1 LSALRIRVAVL
12 CGLVIFAD
20 GLDVQVISYLAPY
33 ISSDWSLPKGALG
46 MTFSA
51 GLLGL
56 MGGAMVVAPLADR
69 YGRRSIILVST
80 VIFGVFTL
88 ASAFA
93 TGLSQLLLLR
103 LLTGVGLGGALVN
116 AIALTSEYSSARHR
130 VSMVMIVTLGMSVG
144 SIAGGVLV
152 AALAPRFGWQFIFLA
167 AGVLALALLPVLFFF
182 LPESERF
189 LTLRRETSLEE
200 PDADERRAR
209 VAQLFAV
216 SRRRFTLLL
225 WMAMFLTLL
234 NLYLIVNWLPTALH
248 AEGLSPESAA
258 LVATCFHVGGILGTP
273 LMAFVGDR
281 IGPRP
286 VLLTGYVL
294 ASACLVLLATH
305 PASALP
311 WTALILVG
319 VGAGTIGGQ
328 IGMIAICTV
337 IYSTAIRST
346 GTGWALGVGR
356 VGSIVGPAVGGAV
369 LSSSTNTSMLFVL
382 CVGPALG
389 AAAAVAFLRVGR
401 GSERPAGPA

>member
-1 LSALRIRVAVL
+1 MSSLRIRVAVL

-33 ISSDWSLPKGALG
+33 ISSAWNLPKGALG
-46 MTFSA
+46 LTFSA

-56 MGGAMVVAPLADR
+56 MGGAMLVAPLADR

-80 VIFGVFTL
+80 ATFGVFTL

-93 TGLSQLLLLR
+93 TGLPQLLLLR

-116 AIALTSEYSSARHR
+116 AIALTSESSSARHR
-130 VSMVMIVTLGMSVG
+130 VSIVMIVTLGMSVG

-167 AGVLALALLPVLFFF
+167 TGVLALAILPVLFFF

-189 LTLRRETSLEE
+189 LALRRETLLEAR
-200 PDADERRAR
+200 DADERHAR

-216 SRRRFTLLL
+216 GRRRFTLLVWL
-225 WMAMFLTLL
+225 AMFLTLL
-234 NLYLIVNWLPTALH
+234 NLYLIVNWLPTVLH

-258 LVATCFHVGGILGTP
+258 LIATCFHVGGILGTP

-294 ASACLVLLATH
+294 AAACLVLLATH
-305 PASALP
+305 PASAPP
-311 WTALILVG
+311 WTALILMG

-328 IGMIAICTV
+328 IGMVAICTL
-337 IYSTAIRST
+337 IYPTAIRST

-369 LSSSTNTSMLFVL
+369 LSSSMNTSMLFVL

-389 AAAAVAFLRVGR
+389 AAAAVALLRVGR
-401 GSERPAGPA
+401 GSETPASPA

>member
-1 LSALRIRVAVL
+1 MSALRIQVAVL

-33 ISSDWSLPKGALG
+33 ISSDWSLPKGALA

-56 MGGAMVVAPLADR
+56 MGGAMIVAPLADR
-69 YGRRSIILVST
+69 YGRRSIILWST

-103 LLTGVGLGGALVN
+103 LLTGIGLGGALVN
-116 AIALTSEYSSARHR
+116 AIALTSECSPTRHR
-130 VSMVMIVTLGMSVG
+130 VSVVMIVTLGMSVG

-152 AALAPRFGWQFIFLA
+152 AVLAPRFGWQVIFLA
-167 AGVLALALLPVLFFF
+167 TGVLALALLPVLFLF

-189 LTLRRETSLEE
+189 LALRHGTLSEE

-209 VAQLFAV
+209 VAQLFAAG
-216 SRRRFTLLL
+216 RRGFTLLL
-225 WMAMFLTLL
+225 WAAMFLTLL
-234 NLYLIVNWLPTALH
+234 NLYLIVNWLPTVLH
-248 AEGLSPESAA
+248 TEGLSAESAA

-273 LMAFVGDR
+273 LMALVGDR

-286 VLLTGYVL
+286 VLLIGYVL
-294 ASACLVLLATH
+294 AAACLMLLASG

-311 WTALILVG
+311 WTALILMG

-328 IGMIAICTV
+328 IGMIAICTL
-337 IYSTAIRST
+337 IYPTAIRST

-356 VGSIVGPAVGGAV
+356 VGSIIGPVVGGAV
-369 LSSSTNTSMLFVL
+369 LSASMNAGTLFFL

-389 AAAAVAFLRVGR
+389 AAAAVALLRVGR
-401 GSERPAGPA
+401 

>member
-1 LSALRIRVAVL
+1 MRTRVAML

-33 ISSDWSLPKGALG
+33 ISSSWNLPKGALG

-80 VIFGVFTL
+80 VIFGLFTV

-93 TGLSQLLLLR
+93 TSLPQLLILR

-116 AIALTSEYSSARHR
+116 AIALTSEYSSERHR
-130 VSMVMIVTLGMSVG
+130 VSMVMIVTLGMSLG
-144 SIAGGVLV
+144 SIAGGLLV

-167 AGVLALALLPVLFFF
+167 TGVLALVILPVLFFF

-189 LTLRRETSLEE
+189 LALRSQALLNE
-200 PDADERRAR
+200 PGADQRGVR

-216 SRRRFTLLL
+216 GRRRFTLLV
-225 WMAMFLTLL
+225 WAAMFLTLL
-234 NLYLIVNWLPTALH
+234 NLYLIVNWLPTVLH
-248 AEGLSPESAA
+248 AEGLAPDTAA

-281 IGPRP
+281 VGPRP
-286 VLLTGYVL
+286 VLLTGY
-294 ASACLVLLATH
+294 LLA
-305 PASALP
+305 AVCLALLSFHSGGVP
-311 WTALILVG
+311 WTALVLVG

-328 IGMIAICTV
+328 IGMLAICTL

-356 VGSIVGPAVGGAV
+356 VGSIIGPAVGGAI
-369 LSSSTNTSMLFVL
+369 LASSTNTGTMFVL

-389 AAAAVAFLRVGR
+389 AAAAVALLRVR
-401 GSERPAGPA
+401 PGSETLASAA

>member
-1 LSALRIRVAVL
+1 
-12 CGLVIFAD
+12 
-20 GLDVQVISYLAPY
+20 
-33 ISSDWSLPKGALG
+33 

-51 GLLGL
+51 GLMGL
-56 MGGAMVVAPLADR
+56 MVGAVVVAPLADR
-69 YGRRSIILVST
+69 YGRRSIILIST
-80 VIFGVFTL
+80 VVFGVFTL

-93 TGLSQLLLLR
+93 TGLPQLLFLR

-116 AIALTSEYSSARHR
+116 AIALTSEYSPARHR
-130 VSMVMIVTLGMSVG
+130 VSIVMVVTLGMSVG

-152 AALAPRFGWQFIFLA
+152 AALAPRFGWQSIFLA
-167 AGVLALALLPVLFFF
+167 AGVLALAVLPVLFFF

-189 LTLRRETSLEE
+189 GSLRHETLIKE
-200 PDADERRAR
+200 PDPGERRAR
-209 VAQLFAV
+209 VAQLFEV
-216 SRRRFTLLL
+216 GRRKFTLLL
-225 WMAMFLTLL
+225 WMAMLLTLL
-234 NLYLIVNWLPTALH
+234 NLYLIVNWLPTVLH

-294 ASACLVLLATH
+294 AVACLAILATH

-311 WTALILVG
+311 WTALLLMG

-328 IGMIAICTV
+328 IGLIAICTL
-337 IYSTAIRST
+337 IYPTAIRST

-356 VGSIVGPAVGGAV
+356 VGSIIGPAVGGAV
-369 LSSSTNTSMLFVL
+369 LASSTNSGTLFVL
-382 CVGPALG
+382 CIGPALG
-389 AAAAVAFLRVGR
+389 AAAAVALLTVGR
-401 GSERPAGPA
+401 DKDL